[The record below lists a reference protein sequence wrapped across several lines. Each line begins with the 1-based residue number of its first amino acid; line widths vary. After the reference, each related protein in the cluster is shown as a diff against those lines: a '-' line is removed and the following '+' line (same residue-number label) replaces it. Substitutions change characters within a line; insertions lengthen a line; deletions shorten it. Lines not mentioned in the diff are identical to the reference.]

1 MGPFQRPAE
10 RGVPPVDQT
19 PGTRIIFDLFE
30 SSGIGLVGLDAD
42 DTIVAANQNVGL
54 YLGIE
59 PGELIGHNASIM
71 RPGIRSAEFWAA
83 FPATFY
89 CLVPGPHN
97 LLLIVS
103 RRLGP
108 EHDPVL
114 RRAIIMRPYSL
125 EREFGRMRVCLNNYL
140 AHEVAS
146 RLNSVGIASEFITEP
161 ELRESLQTRDAFI
174 STFRH
179 DVSDLNTLF
188 VQLLET
194 AEQIAMPNRVARSPV
209 DLRALL
215 EDLASKIQG
224 LASERSAG
232 LNWTLPPHLPHTSGD
247 YHWLYLGLFGVLTH
261 ALRAAPALT
270 EVTIAASAS
279 DGRVETVVTVRGGAD
294 GGRGPLAPAGAL
306 PPRRRPPAHRPP
318 GDRGPRR
325 DARHL
330 PDARRGAAASPASP
344 TAPSTPS
351 PCRYDRGPRD
361 RRGDR
366 VPDDARTAQGPARA
380 QGDRAARRVPGRNHQ
395 EGLLQERLHPV
406 RHLEPGRPIASAT
419 SCWPGG

>member
-1 MGPFQRPAE
+1 MGPFLAASE
-10 RGVPPVDQT
+10 RGGPPVEQT

-59 PGELIGHNASIM
+59 PGEAPRAQRLDHAPRHPLGGVLGRLPRRRSTASP
-71 RPGIRSAEFWAA
+71 RARS
-83 FPATFY
+83 
-89 CLVPGPHN
+89 N

-161 ELRESLQTRDAFI
+161 ELRESLQTREAFI

-194 AEQIAMPNRVARSPV
+194 AEQIAMPNRVAHSPV
-209 DLRALL
+209 DWQGPRRGSRRQDPRAGQRAQRRPELR
-215 EDLASKIQG
+215 
-224 LASERSAG
+224 RSPRTCR
-232 LNWTLPPHLPHTSGD
+232 LTSGD
-247 YHWLYLGLFGVLTH
+247 YHWLYLGLFGVLSH
-261 ALRAAPALT
+261 ALRTAPALT
-270 EVTIAASAS
+270 EVTLAARAG
-279 DGRVETVVTVRGGAD
+279 DGR
-294 GGRGPLAPAGAL
+294 
-306 PPRRRPPAHRPP
+306 
-318 GDRGPRR
+318 
-325 DARHL
+325 
-330 PDARRGAAASPASP
+330 
-344 TAPSTPS
+344 
-351 PCRYDRGPRD
+351 
-361 RRGDR
+361 
-366 VPDDARTAQGPARA
+366 
-380 QGDRAARRVPGRNHQ
+380 
-395 EGLLQERLHPV
+395 
-406 RHLEPGRPIASAT
+406 
-419 SCWPGG
+419 

>member
-1 MGPFQRPAE
+1 ME
-10 RGVPPVDQT
+10 QT

-42 DTIVAANQNVGL
+42 NTIVAANQNVGL

-59 PGELIGHNASIM
+59 PDELVGNNASLL
-71 RPGIRSAEFWAA
+71 RSGIRSAEFWAA

-89 CLVPGPHN
+89 CLVPGPHS

-161 ELRESLQTRDAFI
+161 ELRESLQTRAAFI
-174 STFRH
+174 ATFRH

-194 AEQIAMPNRVARSPV
+194 AEQIAMPNRVARSKV
-209 DLRALL
+209 DLRALV
-215 EDLASKIQG
+215 EDLAAKMQG

-232 LNWTLPPHLPHTSGD
+232 LTCALPPHLPSPSGD
-247 YHWLYLGLFGVLTH
+247 YQWLYLGLFGVLSH

-270 EVTIAASAS
+270 EVTLAASAG
-279 DGRVETVVTVRGGAD
+279 DGQVRIAVTVRGGE
-294 GGRGPLAPAGAL
+294 PAGAA
-306 PPRRRPPAHRPP
+306 PWPPPALFPLDDVHPRINRLAIDDLAVTRAIFLMH
-318 GDRGPRR
+318 GGELHVARVADRTEYTVT
-325 DARHL
+325 L
-330 PDARRGAAASPASP
+330 P
-344 TAPSTPS
+344 
-351 PCRYDRGPRD
+351 
-361 RRGDR
+361 
-366 VPDDARTAQGPARA
+366 V
-380 QGDRAARRVPGRNHQ
+380 
-395 EGLLQERLHPV
+395 
-406 RHLEPGRPIASAT
+406 
-419 SCWPGG
+419 

>member
-1 MGPFQRPAE
+1 ME
-10 RGVPPVDQT
+10 QT

-42 DTIVAANQNVGL
+42 NAIVAVNRNVGL

-59 PGELIGHNASIM
+59 PDELIGHTASFM

-89 CLVPGPHN
+89 CLAPGPHN

-146 RLNSVGIASEFITEP
+146 RLNSIGIASEFITEP

-194 AEQIAMPNRVARSPV
+194 AEQIAMPNRVSRSPV
-209 DLRALL
+209 DLRSLI
-215 EDLASKIQG
+215 EDLAAKIHG

-232 LNWTLPPHLPHTSGD
+232 LSWILPPRLPSTLGD

-261 ALRAAPALT
+261 ALRSAPALT
-270 EVTIAASAS
+270 EVTIAASAGNGQVS
-279 DGRVETVVTVRGGAD
+279 TVVTVRAGEDSGA
-294 GGRGPLAPAGAL
+294 AL
-306 PPRRRPPAHRPP
+306 WPPPALFPLDEAH
-318 GDRGPRR
+318 PRIGR
-325 DARHL
+325 LAIDELAVVRAIFLLHAGELRVARFAERTEYTVTL
-330 PDARRGAAASPASP
+330 PA
-344 TAPSTPS
+344 
-351 PCRYDRGPRD
+351 
-361 RRGDR
+361 
-366 VPDDARTAQGPARA
+366 
-380 QGDRAARRVPGRNHQ
+380 
-395 EGLLQERLHPV
+395 
-406 RHLEPGRPIASAT
+406 
-419 SCWPGG
+419 

>member
-1 MGPFQRPAE
+1 M
-10 RGVPPVDQT
+10 DQT

-30 SSGIGLVGLDAD
+30 SSGIGLVGLDAY
-42 DTIVAANQNVGL
+42 DTVVSANQNVGL

-71 RPGIRSAEFWAA
+71 RPGIRSAEFWSV

-89 CLVPGPHN
+89 CLVPGPHS

-125 EREFGRMRVCLNNYL
+125 EREFSRMRVCLNNYL

-161 ELRESLQTRDAFI
+161 ELHESLQTREAFI

-194 AEQIAMPNRVARSPV
+194 AEQIALPNRVARSPV

-232 LNWTLPPHLPHTSGD
+232 LSWTLPPHLPHTSGD

-261 ALRAAPALT
+261 ALNVAPALT
-270 EVTIAASAS
+270 EVTIGAAARH
-279 DGRVETVVTVRGGAD
+279 DRVETVVTVRT
-294 GGRGPLAPAGAL
+294 APDAEAA
-306 PPRRRPPAHRPP
+306 PWPPPALFPLDEAH
-318 GDRGPRR
+318 PRIGR
-325 DARHL
+325 LAISDLAVMRAIFLMHAGELSVTRL
-330 PDARRGAAASPASP
+330 PD
-344 TAPSTPS
+344 
-351 PCRYDRGPRD
+351 
-361 RRGDR
+361 
-366 VPDDARTAQGPARA
+366 RTEYT
-380 QGDRAARRVPGRNHQ
+380 VT
-395 EGLLQERLHPV
+395 LPV
-406 RHLEPGRPIASAT
+406 
-419 SCWPGG
+419 

>member
-1 MGPFQRPAE
+1 ME
-10 RGVPPVDQT
+10 QT

-42 DTIVAANQNVGL
+42 NTIVAANQNVGH

-59 PGELIGHNASIM
+59 PGELIGHSPSMM

-89 CLVPGPHN
+89 CLAPGPDN

-146 RLNSVGIASEFITEP
+146 RLNSVGIASEFITDP

-174 STFRH
+174 ATFRH

-194 AEQIAMPNRVARSPV
+194 AEQNAMPNRVVRSPV
-209 DLRALL
+209 DIRSLI
-215 EDLASKIQG
+215 EDLAIKVRG

-232 LNWTLPPHLPHTSGD
+232 LTWTLPPHLSATSGD

-261 ALRAAPALT
+261 ALRAAAALT
-270 EVTIAASAS
+270 EVTLTAHNGK
-279 DGRVETVVTVRGGAD
+279 GRVETVITVHGDEA
-294 GGRGPLAPAGAL
+294 AGAA
-306 PPRRRPPAHRPP
+306 PWPPPALFPLDEAH
-318 GDRGPRR
+318 PRIGR
-325 DARHL
+325 LAIDDLAVIRAIFLLHAGELRVNRQAGRTEYIVTL
-330 PDARRGAAASPASP
+330 PA
-344 TAPSTPS
+344 
-351 PCRYDRGPRD
+351 
-361 RRGDR
+361 
-366 VPDDARTAQGPARA
+366 
-380 QGDRAARRVPGRNHQ
+380 
-395 EGLLQERLHPV
+395 
-406 RHLEPGRPIASAT
+406 
-419 SCWPGG
+419 